1 MRGAFL
7 LFYHHI
13 FGFLLLY
20 NKSLKARERAL
31 FMIFSLQILNMVY
44 KVLRDNT
51 FIGRSR
57 VVYRATKL

>member
-31 FMIFSLQILNMVY
+31 FMILNMVY
-44 KVLRDNT
+44 EVLRDNT

-57 VVYRATKL
+57 VVHRATKS